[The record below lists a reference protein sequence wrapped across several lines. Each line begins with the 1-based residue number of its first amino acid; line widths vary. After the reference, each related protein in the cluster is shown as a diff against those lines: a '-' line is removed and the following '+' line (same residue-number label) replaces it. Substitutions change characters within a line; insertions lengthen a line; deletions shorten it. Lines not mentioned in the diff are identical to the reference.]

1 MQDDETEKERAR
13 NSPSLSA
20 HNFLSPCNLRKFL
33 VNCASPDARSQIL
46 LVEFFDPANGLS
58 FSTNPKDFPT
68 TARARKIRIT
78 EGREGR
84 GWVEEQRQKRRI
96 RWNRREERK
105 KRRRR
110 RREKRYKR
118 IRSEV
123 YTAIS
128 IGAGKR
134 TVYNG
139 WNIVPSKPLSDISST
154 FLFLL
159 FRVFPRK
166 GHVASP
172 SFPFLA
178 LPSLPITLFCPS
190 YKTVYLVWR
199 VTTAKTR
206 RAKRV

>member
-84 GWVEEQRQKRRI
+84 GWMEEQRQKRRI

-105 KRRRR
+105 KRRR
-110 RREKRYKR
+110 EKKIQEDTQRG
-118 IRSEV
+118 IH
-123 YTAIS
+123 
-128 IGAGKR
+128 
-134 TVYNG
+134 
-139 WNIVPSKPLSDISST
+139 SDIYWRGKENG
-154 FLFLL
+154 LQ
-159 FRVFPRK
+159 RMEY
-166 GHVASP
+166 
-172 SFPFLA
+172 
-178 LPSLPITLFCPS
+178 CP
-190 YKTVYLVWR
+190 V
-199 VTTAKTR
+199 
-206 RAKRV
+206 